1 MNKIH
6 NPKELKI
13 GIICGNSNYPLLVA
27 RACMEKHIRF
37 CLLFLKDCVDLN
49 GFDELHVPSLE
60 VNLGEI
66 SKALNF
72 FHENEVTEV
81 VFAGGVKR
89 PNFNKLSLDKKGA
102 SWMLKLGKAVFS
114 GDDALLRKL
123 SSLLEEEGFKIL
135 AGTDLL
141 DDVFVKNGVFSRYHP
156 SESDHEDIKKGFEV
170 AKAIGKMDI
179 GQSVVVCDGIILG
192 VECVEGTDALID
204 RCAQL
209 RKSDHGGILVKVSK
223 PQQDYRLDLPTIGI
237 DTINRLNKN
246 GFCGVAVE
254 AGKCIVINKKAVI
267 EQVDDF
273 SMFFCG
279 YGFDF
284 TRSS

>member
-1 MNKIH
+1 MNKVRCV
-6 NPKELKI
+6 

-27 RACMEKHIRF
+27 RACVERNIRF
-37 CLLFLKDCVDLN
+37 CLLLLKDCVDLD
-49 GFDELHVPSLE
+49 GFDELRVPYIRI
-60 VNLGEI
+60 NLGEI

-81 VFAGGVKR
+81 IFAGGVKR
-89 PNFNKLSLDKKGA
+89 PNFSGLSLDKKAA
-102 SWMLKLGKAVFS
+102 SWVLKLGKAIFS

-141 DDVFVKNGVFSRYHP
+141 DDVFVKNGVLSKRHP
-156 SESDHEDIKKGFEV
+156 SESDHEDIKKGFEI

-179 GQSVVVCDGIILG
+179 GQSVIICDGITLG
-192 VECVEGTDALID
+192 VECIEGTDALID

-223 PQQDYRLDLPTIGI
+223 PQQDCRLDLPTIGV

-246 GFCGVAVE
+246 DFSGVAVE
-254 AGKCIVINKKAVI
+254 AGKCIVINKKSVI
-267 EQVDDF
+267 EQVDNF

-279 YGFDF
+279 VPM
-284 TRSS
+284 